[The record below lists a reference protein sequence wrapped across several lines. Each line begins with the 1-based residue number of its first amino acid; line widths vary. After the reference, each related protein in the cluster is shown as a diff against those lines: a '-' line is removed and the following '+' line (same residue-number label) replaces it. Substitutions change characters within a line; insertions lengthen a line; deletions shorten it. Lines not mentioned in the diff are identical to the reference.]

1 MNRSVSHRRMWMGVA
16 AFAVVLAASGCGG
29 KQQAAQLTA
38 TTSAPTVTEPP
49 STTVAP
55 TTTVPTTTVPTTT
68 KPRATTTRRPATTRP
83 APALTVTITG
93 LPATGQGNAALAT
106 VRTLPGARCDIVV
119 EYKSG
124 PSTAHGLYP
133 KTASGFGEVSWSWMV
148 GTRTTPGSWPVTVT
162 CSRSNV
168 TRSATRYLTVLDT
181 GGPG

>member
-1 MNRSVSHRRMWMGVA
+1 MGSLRSHRRTWWTGVA
-16 AFAVVLAASGCGG
+16 VVAVVLATSGCGGG
-29 KQQAAQLTA
+29 KQQAAQPTA

-49 STTVAP
+49 TTVAP
-55 TTTVPTTTVPTTT
+55 TTTAAPTTTR
-68 KPRATTTRRPATTRP
+68 PRATTTRRPATTRP
-83 APALTVTITG
+83 APALTVTITS
-93 LPATGQGNAALAT
+93 LPATGQGNAAHAT

-124 PSTAHGLYP
+124 PSTAQGLDP
-133 KTASGFGEVSWSWMV
+133 KTASGSGEVSWSWMV

-162 CSRSNV
+162 CSKSNV

>member
-16 AFAVVLAASGCGG
+16 VFVVVLAASGCGG
-29 KQQAAQLTA
+29 GRQPAAQPVT
-38 TTSAPTVTEPP
+38 TSTSAPTVTEPP
-49 STTVAP
+49 PTTAAPSTTR
-55 TTTVPTTTVPTTT
+55 
-68 KPRATTTRRPATTRP
+68 PRATTTRRPATTRP
-83 APALTVTITG
+83 APALTVTITS
-93 LPATGQGNAALAT
+93 LPATGQGNAAHAT

-124 PSTAHGLYP
+124 PSTAQGLDP
-133 KTASGFGEVSWSWMV
+133 KTASGSGEVSWSWMV

-162 CSRSNV
+162 CSKSNV